1 MRTPAHTG
9 TGSGGRHSLVR
20 RGGITA
26 PEPMRRSRSGAS
38 ASSGPSCATGRP
50 PTVTTTRSPPSATRT
65 DSASVARNSR
75 MPIDLTEY
83 VSTCVHKQSCSVGCN
98 PAMIGP

>member
-1 MRTPAHTG
+1 
-9 TGSGGRHSLVR
+9 
-20 RGGITA
+20 
-26 PEPMRRSRSGAS
+26 
-38 ASSGPSCATGRP
+38 
-50 PTVTTTRSPPSATRT
+50 VTTTRSPPSATRT